1 MTERVNSKRAYH
13 SPRRQQ
19 QAAATRREILAAA
32 QRLFEQQGY
41 AATSMSEIAA
51 EAGVALKTV
60 YVAFETKSG
69 VLRSLWNSLLRG
81 DDEDTPVSEQRWYRD
96 VLDEPDPER
105 QLRRNARNSA
115 TGKQRIGAVADV
127 IRSAAPIDE
136 DIAALWSRIQTEY
149 HGNQRAI
156 VESLAA
162 KKALRRGLG
171 IDRAADILW
180 TINHPSVWQLL
191 ARERGWSAEDYE
203 RWSGDLA
210 CAQLLRPSQA
220 TGS

>member
-1 MTERVNSKRAYH
+1 MTAWVNSKRAYH

-41 AATSMSEIAA
+41 AATSMAEIAA

-60 YVAFETKSG
+60 YVAFETKGG

-81 DDEDTPVSEQRWYRD
+81 DDAVSEQRWYRD

-115 TGKQRIGAVADV
+115 TGKQRIGAVAEV
-127 IRSAAPIDE
+127 IRSAAPVDE
-136 DIAALWSRIQTEY
+136 DIAALWGRIQTEY
-149 HGNQRAI
+149 HANQRAI

-162 KKALRRGLG
+162 NKALRRGLG

-191 ARERGWSAEDYE
+191 TGERGWSAEDYE

-210 CAQLLRPSQA
+210 CAQLLRPR
-220 TGS
+220 GP